1 MTIKAVFFDIDGTLL
16 TDNRMVSSSTILA
29 INALKEKGI
38 LVGLATGRDPRF
50 VLQYMASL
58 GLDLAIAYN
67 GQYIFSREE
76 VIYSQSLEPKQ
87 IEQIMEYAQT
97 HHKDLSFGTAKGIFG
112 SKIMSAGTGNFAY
125 RVTRMIPES
134 WAGIINFIFNR
145 LVRWISPQQETNLKG
160 FLFQPIYQLML
171 LTTERETQSLEVLF
185 PNLSFTRSSPYATDI
200 ISKGNSKL
208 SGIVKVADRYGFELD
223 EVMVFGDSNND
234 FEMLN
239 EIQYSVAMGNGTK
252 KVKQAASFVTDTN
265 NRDGIYKA
273 LIHFG
278 VIEG

>member
-1 MTIKAVFFDIDGTLL
+1 
-16 TDNRMVSSSTILA
+16 
-29 INALKEKGI
+29 
-38 LVGLATGRDPRF
+38 
-50 VLQYMASL
+50 
-58 GLDLAIAYN
+58 
-67 GQYIFSREE
+67 
-76 VIYSQSLEPKQ
+76 
-87 IEQIMEYAQT
+87 
-97 HHKDLSFGTAKGIFG
+97 
-112 SKIMSAGTGNFAY
+112 MSAGTGNFAY

-160 FLFQPIYQLML
+160 FLSTNLSADVADDGKGDTIIGGAL
-171 LTTERETQSLEVLF
+171 S
-185 PNLSFTRSSPYATDI
+185 NLSFTRSSPYATDI

-239 EIQYSVAMGNGTK
+239 EIQHSVAMGNGTK
-252 KVKQAASFVTDTN
+252 KVKHAASFVTDTN